1 MEEIVKLTRITPY
14 FIEQMKELA
23 DFDFSLDGQ
32 NWDSLSAETLRQ
44 AKEMG
49 FSDKYLA
56 QIFGVPERPSA
67 PAGRKTA
74 SRPPSES
81 CPSAAW
87 NTRNTTTPLTAAR
100 RTKFP

>member
-1 MEEIVKLTRITPY
+1 MKLTRITPY

-32 NWDSLSAETLRQ
+32 DRDSLSAETLRQ

-56 QIFGVPERPSA
+56 QIFGVPEKAVR
-67 PAGRKTA
+67 
-74 SRPPSES
+74 
-81 CPSAAW
+81 
-87 NTRNTTTPLTAAR
+87 AR
-100 RTKFP
+100 RQKDGITATFRIVPVSGVEHAE